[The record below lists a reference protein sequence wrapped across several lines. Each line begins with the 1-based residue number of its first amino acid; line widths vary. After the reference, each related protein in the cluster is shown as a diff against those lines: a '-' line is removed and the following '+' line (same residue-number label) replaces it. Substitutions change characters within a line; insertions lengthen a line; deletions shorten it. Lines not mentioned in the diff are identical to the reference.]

1 MMRIK
6 EIIPYALGKKPAH
19 VLFKNAKIVNVF
31 TGEIEEG
38 NIAVFKKR
46 IAGVG
51 DYENGERVVDL
62 KGMYVVPGLIDA
74 HLHIESSM
82 LSPRQFA
89 KAVLLHGTT
98 TVIADP
104 HEIANVLGLDGIEY
118 MIDATEGIPLN
129 VYIAIPSA
137 VPASPNFETS
147 GARIGPE
154 DVINFVER
162 YPKRII
168 ALGEVMNFPGVLNVD
183 YETIAKI
190 EILRHKYKKID
201 GHAPGLSGKELNAYI
216 SAFIRSDH
224 EATTAEEALEKIS
237 RGMQVFIRE
246 GTTAQD
252 LDALI
257 KVVNEKNQFFFSFCT
272 DDKDALDILEEGHI
286 DHNIRKAISHGVDP
300 ITAIRMAT
308 INTARYFNLRSM
320 GAVAPSYKADFVVL
334 DDLESFSI
342 KMVVKDGKIVVEDGR
357 FVGNLRGRIPNVPDV
372 VGHVK
377 LPKFTLDDLKIKDRG
392 KKIRV
397 IKIFEKNLIT
407 DEMIVE
413 PTVKNGYVVPD
424 VERDLLKI
432 AVFDRHTGSDFSIGF
447 VNGFGLKRGALAASI
462 GHDSHNVFS
471 IGTNDEDIE
480 FAAKEIQKMN
490 GGIVLVDSRKV
501 IEAIPLPI
509 AGLMSNE
516 PLEKVADMVRRFD
529 GKLIEYGTDKEKMM
543 GVFFIQLSVIPKIK
557 ITDRGIVDVSN
568 QKFVDLFVE

>member
-377 LPKFTLDDLKIKDRG
+377 LPRFTLDDLKIKDHG

-397 IKIFEKNLIT
+397 IKIFERNLIT

>member
-1 MMRIK
+1 MRIK

-19 VLFKNAKIVNVF
+19 VLFKNAKVVNVF
-31 TGEIEEG
+31 TGEIEET
-38 NIAVFKKR
+38 NIAVFRKR
-46 IAGVG
+46 IAGIG
-51 DYENGERVVDL
+51 DYTEGEKVIDL

-89 KAVLLHGTT
+89 KAVLIHGTT

-118 MIDATEGIPLN
+118 MIEATEGIPLN

-137 VPASPNFETS
+137 VPAAPGFETS

-154 DVINFVER
+154 DIVNFVEK

-183 YETIAKI
+183 YETITKI
-190 EILRHKYKKID
+190 EVLRHKYKKID

-224 EATTAEEALEKIS
+224 EATRKEEALEKVK

-246 GTTAQD
+246 GTTAKD

-257 KVVNEKNQFFFSFCT
+257 EAVSEMNHFFFSFCT

-286 DHNIRKAISHGVDP
+286 DHNIRKAIAKGIDP
-300 ITAIRMAT
+300 IIAIRMAT

-320 GAVAPSYKADFVVL
+320 GAIAPGYKADFVVL
-334 DDLESFSI
+334 EDLENFKI
-342 KMVVKDGKIVVEDGR
+342 KMVVKDARIVVEDGK
-357 FVGNLRGRIPNVPDV
+357 FVGDLRGKIADVPDI
-372 VGHVK
+372 VGRVK
-377 LPKFTLDDLKIKDRG
+377 LPKFDVDDIKVKDRG

-397 IKIFEKNLIT
+397 IRIFEKSLFT
-407 DEMIVE
+407 DEMIAEPKVE
-413 PTVKNGYVVPD
+413 NGFIVSD
-424 VERDLLKI
+424 VERDILKI
-432 AVFDRHTGSDFSIGF
+432 VVFDRHTGSGFTVGF
-447 VNGFGLKRGALAASI
+447 VNGFGLKRGALSASI

-471 IGTNDEDIE
+471 IGVKDEDIVM
-480 FAAKEIQKMN
+480 AAKEVERMN
-490 GGIVLVDSRKV
+490 GGIVLVDSGKV
-501 IEAIPLPI
+501 VEAIPLPI

-516 PLEKVADMVRRFD
+516 PLEKVVERIRRLEE
-529 GKLIEYGTDKEKMM
+529 KLLEYGTNKEKMM
-543 GVFFIQLSVIPKIK
+543 GIFFVQLAVIPRIK
-557 ITDRGIVDVSN
+557 ITDKGLVDVN
-568 QKFVDLFVE
+568 EQKFVDLFV

>member
-1 MMRIK
+1 MRIK

-51 DYENGERVVDL
+51 DYEEGEKIIDL

-190 EILRHKYKKID
+190 EVLRHKYKKID

-246 GTTAQD
+246 GTTAKD

-257 KVVNEKNQFFFSFCT
+257 KAVNEKNQFFFSFCT

-286 DHNIRKAISHGVDP
+286 DHNIRKAISHGIDP

-320 GAVAPSYKADFVVL
+320 GAVAPSYKADLVVL

-342 KMVVKDGKIVVEDGR
+342 RMVVKDGRIVVEDGK
-357 FVGNLRGRIPNVPDV
+357 FVGSLQGRIPNIPDV

-377 LPKFTLDDLKIKDRG
+377 LPKFTLDDLKVKDRG

-397 IKIFEKNLIT
+397 IKIYEKNLIT
-407 DEMIVE
+407 DELVVE

-432 AVFDRHTGSDFSIGF
+432 VVFDRHTGSDFTIGF

-490 GGIVLVDSRKV
+490 GGIILVDNKKV
-501 IEAIPLPI
+501 VSAIPLPI

-516 PLEKVADMVRRFD
+516 PLEKVADMVRRLD
-529 GKLIEYGTDKEKMM
+529 GKLVEYGTDKEKMM

-557 ITDRGIVDVSN
+557 ITDKGIVDVSN
-568 QKFVDLFVE
+568 QRFVSLFVD

>member
-1 MMRIK
+1 MRIK

-19 VLFKNAKIVNVF
+19 VLFKNARIVNVF
-31 TGEIEEG
+31 TGEVEEG

-51 DYENGERVVDL
+51 DYEEGEKVIDL
-62 KGMYVVPGLIDA
+62 RGLYVVPGLIDA

-118 MIDATEGIPLN
+118 MIEATEGIPLN

-137 VPASPNFETS
+137 VPASPKFETS

-154 DVINFVER
+154 DIINFVER

-201 GHAPGLSGKELNAYI
+201 GHAPGLTGRDLNAYI

-224 EATTAEEALEKIS
+224 ESTTAKEALEKIS
-237 RGMQVFIRE
+237 RGMQIFIRE
-246 GTTAQD
+246 GTTAKN
-252 LDALI
+252 LEALI
-257 KVVNEKNQFFFSFCT
+257 KAVNEKNQFFFSFCT

-286 DHNIRKAISHGVDP
+286 DFNIKKALSHGIDP

-320 GAVAPSYKADFVVL
+320 GAVAPGYKADLVIL
-334 DDLESFSI
+334 EDLESFSI
-342 KMVVKDGKIVVEDGR
+342 RMVVKDGKIVVEDR
-357 FVGNLRGRIPNVPDV
+357 KFVGTLQGRIPNVPNT
-372 VGHVK
+372 VGYVK
-377 LPKFTLDDLKIKDRG
+377 LPKFTAKDLKIKDKG
-392 KKIRV
+392 EKIRV
-397 IKIFEKNLIT
+397 IKVYENSLIT
-407 DEMIVE
+407 DELVVE
-413 PTVKNGYVVPD
+413 PTVKDGYVIPD
-424 VERDLLKI
+424 IDRDLLKI
-432 AVFDRHTGSDFSIGF
+432 AVFDRHTGSDFTIGF
-447 VNGFGLKRGALAASI
+447 VNGFGLKRGALSASI

-471 IGTNDEDIE
+471 IGTSDEDIE

-490 GGIVLVDSRKV
+490 GGIVLVDGGKV
-501 IEAIPLPI
+501 VEAIPLPI

-516 PLEKVADMVRRFD
+516 PLEKVADRVRKLD
-529 GKLIEYGTDKEKMM
+529 GKLVEYGTNKEKMM
-543 GVFFIQLSVIPKIK
+543 GVFFIQLSVIPKLK
-557 ITDRGIVDVSN
+557 ITDKGIVDVSR
-568 QKFVDLFVE
+568 QRFVDLFVG

>member
-1 MMRIK
+1 MRIK

-51 DYENGERVVDL
+51 GYEEGERIIDL

-98 TVIADP
+98 TVVADP

-190 EILRHKYKKID
+190 EVLRHKYKKID

-246 GTTAQD
+246 GTTAKD

-257 KVVNEKNQFFFSFCT
+257 KAVNEKNQFFFSFCT

-320 GAVAPSYKADFVVL
+320 GAVAPSYKADLVVL

-342 KMVVKDGKIVVEDGR
+342 KMVVKDGRIVVEDGK
-357 FVGNLRGRIPNVPDV
+357 FVGNLQGRIPNVPDI

-397 IKIFEKNLIT
+397 IKIYEKNLIT
-407 DEMIVE
+407 DELVVE
-413 PTVKNGYVVPD
+413 PTVKDGYVVPD
-424 VERDLLKI
+424 VDRDLLKI
-432 AVFDRHTGSDFSIGF
+432 AVFDRHTGSDFTVGF

-490 GGIVLVDSRKV
+490 GGIVLVDDRKV
-501 IEAIPLPI
+501 VAAIPLPI

-516 PLEKVADMVRRFD
+516 PLEKVADMVRRLD
-529 GKLIEYGTDKEKMM
+529 GKLVEYGTDKEKMM
-543 GVFFIQLSVIPKIK
+543 GVFFIQLSVIPKLK

-568 QKFVDLFVE
+568 QKFVDLFVD

>member
-1 MMRIK
+1 MRIK
-6 EIIPYALGKKPAH
+6 EIIPYALGEKPAH

-38 NIAVFKKR
+38 NIAIFKKR

-51 DYENGERVVDL
+51 DYNEGERVIDL

-190 EILRHKYKKID
+190 EVLRHKYKKID

-246 GTTAQD
+246 GTTAKD

-257 KVVNEKNQFFFSFCT
+257 KAVSEKNQFFFSFCT

-286 DHNIRKAISHGVDP
+286 DHNIRKAISHGIDP

-342 KMVVKDGKIVVEDGR
+342 RMVVKDGKIVVEDGR
-357 FVGNLRGRIPNVPDV
+357 FVGNLQGRIPNVPDI

-397 IKIFEKNLIT
+397 IKIYEKNLIT
-407 DEMIVE
+407 DELVVE
-413 PTVKNGYVVPD
+413 PTVKDGYVVPD
-424 VERDLLKI
+424 VERDILKI

-447 VNGFGLKRGALAASI
+447 VSGFGLKRGALAASI

-490 GGIVLVDSRKV
+490 GGIVLVDGRKV
-501 IEAIPLPI
+501 VEAIPLPI

-516 PLEKVADMVRRFD
+516 PLEKVANMIRRFD
-529 GKLIEYGTDKEKMM
+529 GKLVEYGTDKEKMM

-568 QKFVDLFVE
+568 QRFVDLFVE

>member
-1 MMRIK
+1 MRIK

-19 VLFKNAKIVNVF
+19 VLFKNAKVVNVF
-31 TGEIEEG
+31 TGEIEET
-38 NIAVFKKR
+38 NIAVFRKR
-46 IAGVG
+46 IAGIG
-51 DYENGERVVDL
+51 DYTEGEKVIDL

-89 KAVLLHGTT
+89 KAVLIHGTT

-118 MIDATEGIPLN
+118 MIEATEGIPLN

-137 VPASPNFETS
+137 VPAAPGFETS

-154 DVINFVER
+154 DIVNFVEK

-183 YETIAKI
+183 YETITKI
-190 EILRHKYKKID
+190 EVLRHKYKKID

-224 EATTAEEALEKIS
+224 EATRKEEALEKVK

-246 GTTAQD
+246 GTTAKD

-257 KVVNEKNQFFFSFCT
+257 EAVDEMNHFFFSFCT

-286 DHNIRKAISHGVDP
+286 DHNIRKAIAKGIDP
-300 ITAIRMAT
+300 IIAIRMAT

-320 GAVAPSYKADFVVL
+320 GAIAPGYKADFVVL
-334 DDLESFSI
+334 EDLENFKI
-342 KMVVKDGKIVVEDGR
+342 KMVVKDARIVVEDGK
-357 FVGNLRGRIPNVPDV
+357 FVGDLRGKIADVPDI
-372 VGHVK
+372 VGRVK
-377 LPKFTLDDLKIKDRG
+377 LPKFDVDDIKVKDRG

-397 IKIFEKNLIT
+397 IRIFEKSLFT
-407 DEMIVE
+407 DEMIAEPKVE
-413 PTVKNGYVVPD
+413 NGFIVSD
-424 VERDLLKI
+424 VERDILKI
-432 AVFDRHTGSDFSIGF
+432 VVFDRHTGSGFTVGF
-447 VNGFGLKRGALAASI
+447 VNGFGLKRGALSASI

-471 IGTNDEDIE
+471 IGVKDEDIVM
-480 FAAKEIQKMN
+480 AAREVERMN
-490 GGIVLVDSRKV
+490 GGIVLVDSGKV
-501 IEAIPLPI
+501 VEAIPLPI

-516 PLEKVADMVRRFD
+516 PLEKVVERIRRLEE
-529 GKLIEYGTDKEKMM
+529 KLLEYGTNKEKMM
-543 GVFFIQLSVIPKIK
+543 GIFFVQLAVIPRVK
-557 ITDRGIVDVSN
+557 ITDKGLVNVN
-568 QKFVDLFVE
+568 E

>member
-1 MMRIK
+1 MRIK

-19 VLFKNAKIVNVF
+19 VLFKNAKVVNVF
-31 TGEIEEG
+31 TGEIEET
-38 NIAVFKKR
+38 NIAVFRKR
-46 IAGVG
+46 IAGIG
-51 DYENGERVVDL
+51 DYTEGEKVIDL

-89 KAVLLHGTT
+89 KAVLIHGTT

-118 MIDATEGIPLN
+118 MIEATEGIPLN

-137 VPASPNFETS
+137 VPAAPGFETS

-154 DVINFVER
+154 DIVNFVEK

-183 YETIAKI
+183 YETITKI
-190 EILRHKYKKID
+190 EVLRHKYKKID

-224 EATTAEEALEKIS
+224 EATRKEEALEKVK

-246 GTTAQD
+246 GTTAKD

-257 KVVNEKNQFFFSFCT
+257 EAVDEMNHFFFSFCT

-286 DHNIRKAISHGVDP
+286 DHNIRKAIAKGIDP
-300 ITAIRMAT
+300 IIAIRMAT

-320 GAVAPSYKADFVVL
+320 GAIAPGYKADFVVL
-334 DDLESFSI
+334 EDLENFKI
-342 KMVVKDGKIVVEDGR
+342 KMVVKDARIVVEDGK
-357 FVGNLRGRIPNVPDV
+357 FVGDLRGKIADVPDI

-377 LPKFTLDDLKIKDRG
+377 LPKFDVDDIKVKDRG

-397 IKIFEKNLIT
+397 IRIFEKSLFT

-413 PTVKNGYVVPD
+413 PKVENGFIVSD
-424 VERDLLKI
+424 VERDILKI
-432 AVFDRHTGSDFSIGF
+432 VVFDRHTGSDFTVGF
-447 VNGFGLKRGALAASI
+447 VNGFGLKRGALSASI

-471 IGTNDEDIE
+471 IGVRDEDIVM
-480 FAAKEIQKMN
+480 AAKEVERMN
-490 GGIVLVDSRKV
+490 GGIVLVDSGKV
-501 IEAIPLPI
+501 VEAIPLPI

-516 PLEKVADMVRRFD
+516 PLEKVVERIRRLEE
-529 GKLIEYGTDKEKMM
+529 KLLEYGTNKEKMM
-543 GVFFIQLSVIPKIK
+543 GIFFVQLAVIPRIK
-557 ITDRGIVDVSN
+557 ITDKGLVDVN
-568 QKFVDLFVE
+568 EQKFVDLFV